1 MFILNLRVTHKNAPQ
16 WVIEALSLTKRKKE
30 DLISKLL
37 LNPEISECVI
47 ACTCNRFE
55 LYLAGGKEEDAK
67 NYAIMLLKEIFS
79 DVEKYLEIAAYFKTI
94 AHLFKLSASLESMII
109 GENQIL
115 SQVKEAYEFS
125 RGKRATGPILDSIFS
140 RAIKVGK
147 RVRTETKISK
157 GGVSISSSAVELA
170 ESLFLL
176 QDKKIM
182 IVGAGK
188 MAELVGKSLAE
199 RGVEAIYVSNRTYD
213 RAKQLATELGGF
225 AIRFDN
231 FLREDADLLITATSA
246 PHAIIHRKDLE
257 SLEKNLVII
266 DIAMP
271 SDVSS
276 DVLDLENVR
285 YFNIDSLKSIA
296 EENMKKRLKEVERC
310 ERIIAEEI
318 EFIRKYMERL
328 HIEPLIASIRQQAE
342 EIRREELMETIRL
355 LKTDDEKVKRILD
368 DMSKSIVN
376 KILHYP
382 VTFLRSE
389 NPREIDMEKFRKVF
403 FGGEN
408 VSKNKNEKV
417 EKIGEVARIGKGS

>member
-1 MFILNLRVTHKNAPQ
+1 M
-16 WVIEALSLTKRKKE
+16 TKRKKE

-37 LNPEISECVI
+37 SHTEISECVVVF
-47 ACTCNRFE
+47 TCNRFE
-55 LYLAGGKEEDAK
+55 LYLAGGREKEAK
-67 NYAIMLLKEIFS
+67 NHAIGLLKEIFS
-79 DVEKYLEIAAYFKTI
+79 DVKEYLEIATYFRAIT
-94 AHLFKLSASLESMII
+94 HLFRVSASLESMII

-125 RGKRATGPILDSIFS
+125 RKERATGPILDSIFS

-147 RVRTETKISK
+147 RVRAETKISK

-199 RGVEAIYVSNRTYD
+199 RGVEAIYVSNRTYE
-213 RAKQLATELGGF
+213 RAKKLAKELGGL

-231 FLREDADLLITATSA
+231 FLREDVDLLITATSA
-246 PHAIIHRKDLE
+246 PHAIIHKKDLE
-257 SLEKNLVII
+257 NLKKNLAII

-271 SDVSS
+271 SDVSP

-296 EENMKKRLKEVERC
+296 EENMKRRLKEVEKC
-310 ERIIAEEI
+310 ERIIAEEV
-318 EFIRKYMERL
+318 E
-328 HIEPLIASIRQQAE
+328 
-342 EIRREELMETIRL
+342 
-355 LKTDDEKVKRILD
+355 
-368 DMSKSIVN
+368 
-376 KILHYP
+376 
-382 VTFLRSE
+382 FLR
-389 NPREIDMEKFRKVF
+389 
-403 FGGEN
+403 
-408 VSKNKNEKV
+408 
-417 EKIGEVARIGKGS
+417 